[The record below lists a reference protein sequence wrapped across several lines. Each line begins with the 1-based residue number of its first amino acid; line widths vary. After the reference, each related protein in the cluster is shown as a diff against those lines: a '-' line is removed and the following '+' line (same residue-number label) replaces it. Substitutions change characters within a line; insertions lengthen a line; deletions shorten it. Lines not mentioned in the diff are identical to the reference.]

1 MNFGQIQT
9 RFEER
14 TDESVE
20 STKKKA
26 YLNLAYQEII
36 GFTELWP
43 FLKKSASLSFS
54 SGVATLPSDFSK
66 VIKLMVNSTYYSPV
80 AYQDRNQ
87 SGLASKFYIVPQSD
101 NSPVPTQLGVLPSSI
116 TSGTLEYK
124 RLITELSA
132 DSDTPIFDPTYH
144 ELIVLGGLK
153 RFHATERESSEIA
166 LVNAEYTN
174 MFMNM
179 VDFYLGKDAIDESM
193 GMQTLAQQYNLDY

>member
-20 STKKKA
+20 ATKKKA
-26 YLNLAYQEII
+26 YLNLAYQEIA
-36 GFTELWP
+36 GFTDLWP
-43 FLKKSASLSFS
+43 FLKKSSALTFTN
-54 SGVATLPSDFSK
+54 GVATLPSDFSK
-66 VIKLMVNSTYYSPV
+66 PIKLLIGSTYYDVV
-80 AYQDRNQ
+80 AYQDRGQ
-87 SGLASKFYIVPQSD
+87 SGLTNRFYIVPPSD
-101 NSPVPTQLGVLPSSI
+101 NSPVSTQIGILSASS
-116 TSGTLEYK
+116 TSGTLEYE

-132 DSDTPIFDPTYH
+132 DSDTPIFNPKFH

-153 RFHATERESSEIA
+153 RYHATERESSEIA

-179 VDFYLGKDAIDESM
+179 VDFYLGKDAIDQSI
-193 GMQTLAQQYNLDY
+193 GMQTLAQQYNFNY